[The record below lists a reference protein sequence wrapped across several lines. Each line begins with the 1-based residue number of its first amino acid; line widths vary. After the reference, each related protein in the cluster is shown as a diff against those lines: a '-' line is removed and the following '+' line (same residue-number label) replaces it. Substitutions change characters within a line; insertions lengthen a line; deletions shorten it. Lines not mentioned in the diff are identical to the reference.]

1 MFDCLAFAKDLTQ
14 LKKVGDCSHPSVF
27 IRYADGAKAYC
38 MLDPATQHV
47 CVSRDVVFDE
57 SRGWNWTKEDG
68 GFASAGVALLEQRC
82 RESASR
88 IAISNSSSTVLTVT
102 SSGGAREHGATTATP
117 LAPPPTDQPQI
128 ELAMPLE
135 DDEDRLDA
143 FYDDEPVCYLMV
155 TNIIGDESPPR
166 LAPCLFAQLHL
177 THSCEPNQ
185 LCQGARRPGLGRTR
199 RGR

>member
-117 LAPPPTDQPQI
+117 LASPAAS
-128 ELAMPLE
+128 LATASVLLVLPL
-135 DDEDRLDA
+135 
-143 FYDDEPVCYLMV
+143 
-155 TNIIGDESPPR
+155 
-166 LAPCLFAQLHL
+166 
-177 THSCEPNQ
+177 
-185 LCQGARRPGLGRTR
+185 RRPLTNPTSSSPCPWRMTRTVWTR
-199 RGR
+199 SMTMNLSATSW